1 LIWACAPDFGGIIT
15 FENLKVSCLMS
26 QILPLIRRLAQ
37 NASERSGDG
46 RLEKFFVFR
55 LGSRSFA
62 IPAVDITEVAMPGSL
77 IDIPQKSEFVMGVV
91 NIRGTVI
98 PVVNLRRRAGVPPEL
113 QIDENSPLLVFTVT
127 QNSFLGMIADDI
139 EYRLRE
145 GIIEAVAGL
154 SEEPVLRTAVIE
166 NQRLPV
172 FMIDSLIEK
181 PEFEILR
188 NVVESF

>member
-1 LIWACAPDFGGIIT
+1 
-15 FENLKVSCLMS
+15 MS

-37 NASERSGDG
+37 NASERNGDG

-55 LGSRSFA
+55 LGSSSFA

-77 IDIPQKSEFVMGVV
+77 IDVPQKSEFVMGVV

-98 PVVNLRRRAGVPPEL
+98 PVVNLRRRVSAVPEF
-113 QIDENSPLLVFTVT
+113 QIDDNSRLLIFTLT

-145 GIIEAVAGL
+145 GIIEAPGNL
-154 SEEPVLRTAVIE
+154 PEEKESPMRTAVIE

-181 PEFEILR
+181 QEFEILR